1 MENAS
6 PKTGVTEPMIG
17 SAAAPAQPTSIAD
30 NMSELSDF
38 HEIGSV
44 PMCIALDKSGSTY
57 GATIAAELDVVHQFC
72 TFRQA
77 QQHSDSARNTN
88 SASVQV
94 LPWCHTASEPIIFPK
109 SYEARRGIGSGGGT
123 DPSSLYQSPTCLAAL
138 RSAGIWVLMTDGKI
152 ENKLVEKFTT
162 ETLEMTIH
170 NKPCVIIIFG
180 DSSDGRPAACNIS
193 VGIAVYAN
201 VPHCLLLFH
210 DIPTGIVRILQAK
223 GNFQGLLPLAA
234 VGSGERIKLRVNQYT
249 AWPELPRIA
258 YKDLFSLEFSIV
270 RDLEPDEMAF
280 QDGLIVNIPD
290 MLAGKVDEATI
301 EKIIHNSDS
310 VRSLA
315 LAAQTKGT
323 GKKVADWLISHQLP
337 SSSREKK
344 PTDVDHKAHKAISAL
359 LEALKSD
366 ISDECVTDLR
376 RQVRQ
381 AHALNLKLHRRK
393 IKGDVSESEDKA
405 RKTNRR
411 LYNAAMASSG
421 YKRRRRGQTP
431 EDVAPPVQDRL
442 PSPAPEFE
450 STKEDWNV
458 GRCAYTSDMESP
470 RNNNTPA
477 DSPRIAPTAG
487 TRLPNLE
494 PVFTSQPPD
503 PGPVFTYQPYD
514 SGPVFTYPPPDPG
527 PAFTSQLGSSSL
539 PNSAHFS
546 DGDYALTHGGMM
558 VSQESSAFDRLNS
571 AACPGDHGFDKM
583 DVSGGLD
590 SLKDLP
596 SEKAPS
602 LGPSYPSTD
611 EESTALKDSVTEG
624 SDNFGR
630 SRGRKLLGKRRAG
643 TRSRSPS
650 LRRSMRDP
658 ILVPGF
664 ERFKSLDKARNELRG
679 RCALCHYDGAV
690 LTLLLRTPPPGQPT
704 AGFPREGDNAQIT
717 FPFAIGGFTETRA
730 LSTFICCDSCAFHL
744 VRVGTSPLSD
754 TIIAAV
760 PMVSLRQNQ
769 AAVLDALD
777 LAIRG
782 RIDSGDLL
790 AVFMAMLDAE
800 LNDVD
805 RNVNNGQAHADI
817 ALFQKS
823 AEWLQRNLNN
833 LIEVP
838 ASLSI
843 DFQPHSSRPPEKK
856 VLHELLELPEFR
868 DPAHPN
874 NYDLLLLRY
883 PIPGFLVLLR
893 QMSVL
898 YPISE
903 HGQTLVF
910 HKLMFLILETLN
922 GPRASAKSQLV
933 VGEVLRHVETAKS
946 PISVLELE
954 DRGLLEPGTL
964 EAFKRWPHFE
974 SLTQRC
980 GPALTIFLRH
990 WLRAGFGRQSALSV
1004 FNLLKRDEAIR
1015 DIFVAPLAMSA
1026 DNEMDSESL

>member
-1 MENAS
+1 MESAS
-6 PKTGVTEPMIG
+6 PKTAVTEPMIG
-17 SAAAPAQPTSIAD
+17 SAAAPAQPISIAD

-38 HEIGSV
+38 HEISSM

-77 QQHSDSARNTN
+77 QQHSDSARNAN

-94 LPWCHTASEPIIFPK
+94 LPWCHTALEPIIFPK
-109 SYEARRGIGSGGGT
+109 SYEARRRIGSGGGT

-152 ENKLVEKFTT
+152 ENKLVEKFAT
-162 ETLEMTIH
+162 ETLEVTIH
-170 NKPCVIIIFG
+170 NKPCVIIVFG
-180 DSSDGRPAACNIS
+180 DSSYGRPAACNIS

-234 VGSGERIKLRVNQYT
+234 VGSSERIKLRVNQYT

-258 YKDLFSLEFSIV
+258 YKDLFSLELSII
-270 RDLEPDEMAF
+270 RDLEPDEMAL

-301 EKIIHNSDS
+301 EKIIHNSDN

-323 GKKVADWLISHQLP
+323 GKNVADWLISHQLP
-337 SSSREKK
+337 ASSRERK
-344 PTDVDHKAHKAISAL
+344 PTDVDHKAHKAVSAL
-359 LEALKSD
+359 LEALNSD
-366 ISDECVTDLR
+366 NSDESVTDLR

-393 IKGDVSESEDKA
+393 IKGDVDESEDEAK
-405 RKTNRR
+405 KTNRR
-411 LYNAAMASSG
+411 LYNAAVASAG
-421 YKRRRRGQTP
+421 YKRKRRKQSP
-431 EDVAPPVQDRL
+431 KDAAPPVQDRL
-442 PSPAPEFE
+442 PSPTFEFE

-458 GRCAYTSDMESP
+458 SRCAYASDMESP
-470 RNNNTPA
+470 RNNNSPA
-477 DSPRIAPTAG
+477 DSPQIAPTAG
-487 TRLPNLE
+487 TGLPDLEPALTSQLPN
-494 PVFTSQPPD
+494 
-503 PGPVFTYQPYD
+503 PG
-514 SGPVFTYPPPDPG
+514 S
-527 PAFTSQLGSSSL
+527 AFIPQLGSSSL
-539 PNSAHFS
+539 LNPAHFS
-546 DGDYALTHGGMM
+546 DGDYALTCGGTMGG
-558 VSQESSAFDRLNS
+558 QESSALDPFS
-571 AACPGDHGFDKM
+571 FAAWPGDHGFDKM

-590 SLKDLP
+590 SFKDLP
-596 SEKAPS
+596 SEELPS
-602 LGPSYPSTD
+602 LGPSCPSPD
-611 EESTALKDSVTEG
+611 EELTLKNSATEG
-624 SDNFGR
+624 SDNFRR
-630 SRGRKLLGKRRAG
+630 SRSRELLGKRRAR

-650 LRRSMRDP
+650 LRRSTRDP

-664 ERFKSLDKARNELRG
+664 ERFKSLDKAGNELRG

-690 LTLLLRTPPPGQPT
+690 LTLLLRVPPLGRPT
-704 AGFPREGDNAQIT
+704 VGFPREGDNAQIT
-717 FPFAIGGFTETRA
+717 FPLAIGGFTETRA

-744 VRVGTSPLSD
+744 VRVGTSPLGD

-769 AAVLDALD
+769 AAFLDALD

-805 RNVNNGQAHADI
+805 RNVNSGQAHADI

-823 AEWLQRNLNN
+823 AEWFQRNLNN

-868 DPAHPN
+868 NPAHSN
-874 NYDLLLLRY
+874 NCDLLLLRY

-893 QMSVL
+893 QIGAL

-910 HKLMFLILETLN
+910 HKLMLLILETLN
-922 GPRASAKSQLV
+922 GPRASAKSQLA
-933 VGEVLRHVETAKS
+933 VGDVLRHVETAKS

-974 SLTQRC
+974 SVTQRC

-990 WLRAGFGRQSALSV
+990 WLRAGFGHQSAVSV
-1004 FNLLKRDEAIR
+1004 FNLLKRDEALR
-1015 DIFVAPLAMSA
+1015 DVFVAPLAMNA
-1026 DNEMDSESL
+1026 DNKMDSESS